1 MTALQEAHR
10 AVHLGEEAGNR
21 RLPGARIPE
30 EDEMLARCYFRKVAL
45 LTECLNLQE
54 RNESVD
60 LLLDRLEPDE
70 AVELRLQLLERSVRL
85 AVRGEAST
93 QTVDAGGQPLPFR
106 TRALAQPVPGTPPDA
121 AGLVERV
128 GQHADKVPRIHT
140 SQTRA
145 SS

>member
-30 EDEMLARCYFRKVAL
+30 EDEMLAPCYFRKVAL

-54 RNESVD
+54 PNESVN
-60 LLLDRLEPDE
+60 LLLDRLGPDE

-85 AVRGEAST
+85 AVRGEVST
-93 QTVDAGGQPLPFR
+93 QTVNAVGKPLPFR
-106 TRALAQPVPGTPPDA
+106 TGPFPPPGT
-121 AGLVERV
+121 G
-128 GQHADKVPRIHT
+128 
-140 SQTRA
+140 TRP
-145 SS
+145 